1 MNFKKHYKTP
11 VRIKQMLKQKKK
23 DLFLVGSYSVFCCVL
38 ERNKGGFT
46 SARGGRTSVLGGR
59 TSDPGEVEPPF
70 WEVEPPPWKVVNFD
84 KKS

>member
-11 VRIKQMLKQKKK
+11 VRIKQMLKQKKEGFIIVTLSLGK
-23 DLFLVGSYSVFCCVL
+23 RFLVGYYSVFCCVL

-59 TSDPGEVEPPF
+59 TSALEGSKF
-70 WEVEPPPWKVVNFD
+70 
-84 KKS
+84 

>member
-46 SARGGRTSVLGGR
+46 SARGGRTSVFGSR
-59 TSDPGEVEPPF
+59 TSALF
-70 WEVEPPPWKVVNFD
+70 FVNFD
-84 KKS
+84 KKKHTGSFPFGVSFEP